1 MRIRLGLLVAAV
13 FAGLLSP
20 IAPSALAFGGY
31 ASAPL
36 SVSATAIAGGIRV
49 GWSAP
54 TDVDTGVTG
63 YRVEYST
70 SGTSG
75 TWTLATTTSSS
86 ATSFDIVG
94 LSQVATYVRVAANTT
109 AGTGMYG
116 YPWATIYS
124 TSQLRRNSLGNVAYD
139 SGFGLASLGSQAANT
154 YSSASFT
161 RVRYRLETTISST
174 ATYAE
179 TDFYT
184 WPSAGAAGSSADT
197 TAPSISGIAIP
208 SVNTGQQWI
217 VQANVSDMNVFSNNT
232 AVTKA
237 IGTSGRLE
245 IWPWDYSW
253 GPSSLTPPGSS
264 NSYDFGDTH
273 NGGGSYA
280 SFQVHD
286 LTNSKPVFVWNNS
299 GYSNGYTA
307 EVAYGLNSGTHPD
320 WTFCSQGSPWGSCPA
335 PTSFKLLISINAA
348 VTPLADNTAP
358 TVSRID
364 SRTLG
369 KNGDTITVRSNEIGT
384 VYLVNQSVTVSNL
397 ASITAASSS
406 NKNSVSISTVN
417 TNTVITLSSL
427 SDGLY
432 NLYAADSF
440 NNLSTAIVGTI
451 RVDNTAPTATSIAV
465 GSGGNTVVITGSETL
480 TNSMALNGIYTI
492 SDSGSA
498 ISVTS
503 VTFSANTATLNLSRA
518 IPTGSTV
525 NFTYSPLAGDARGRI
540 VDQAGNEMAPITT
553 RTITNNSTFA
563 VTLTLAVP
571 ATIRKGANVTISVDV
586 TVAGRVSFFIAD
598 KRIPGCQARAA
609 SGSAPIT
616 VSCSFKPA
624 LSASQTIK
632 ASFVPTL
639 NVYPSLTTTVD
650 RFILRRTTTR

>member
-1 MRIRLGLLVAAV
+1 MRIRLGLLVATV
-13 FAGLLSP
+13 FAGLISP

-94 LSQVATYVRVAANTT
+94 LSQVATYVRVAATTT
-109 AGTGMYG
+109 AGVGTYG
-116 YPWATIYS
+116 YPWTEVYRTINAK
-124 TSQLRRNSLGNVAYD
+124 RNSDNATHTYVAGYGLGGGD
-139 SGFGLASLGSQAANT
+139 AAALLNNT
-154 YSSASFT
+154 SEFS
-161 RVRYRLETTISST
+161 RVRYRMEATINSVSD
-174 ATYAE
+174 YAE
-179 TDFYT
+179 TDFYK
-184 WPSAGAAGSSADT
+184 WSGASIT
-197 TAPSISGIAIP
+197 TLQVPSITGTGAFVVQTNVTDLNVYSGN
-208 SVNTGQQWI
+208 SR
-217 VQANVSDMNVFSNNT
+217 
-232 AVTKA
+232 VTKA
-237 IGTSGRLE
+237 SGISGRIEL
-245 IWPWDYSW
+245 WPYNYAPALGSDYAN
-253 GPSSLTPPGSS
+253 GDL
-264 NSYDFGDTH
+264 NKYDYNDTN
-273 NGGGSYA
+273 NGNGTYG

-286 LTNSKPVFVWNNS
+286 ITNFKTVFAWNHQNYT
-299 GYSNGYTA
+299 GNNDPDVGFGNNPNTNG
-307 EVAYGLNSGTHPD
+307 HPD
-320 WTFCSQGSPWGSCPA
+320 WTFCAQNNATNGYCQNVTG
-335 PTSFKLLISINAA
+335 FKMQIFINRAT
-348 VTPLADNTAP
+348 TPLADNTAP

-364 SRTLG
+364 SRNMG
-369 KNGDTITVRSNEIGT
+369 KNGDSITVRSNEIGT
-384 VYLVNQSVTVSNL
+384 VYLVNQSVTVSNV

-417 TNTVITLSSL
+417 TNTVMTLSSL

-465 GSGGNTVVITGSETL
+465 GSVGNTVVITGSETL
-480 TNSMALNGIYTI
+480 TNSMVLNGIYTI

-571 ATIRKGANVTISVDV
+571 ATIRKGTNVTISVDV

-650 RFILRRTTTR
+650 RFILKRTTTR

>member
-1 MRIRLGLLVAAV
+1 LVAAV
-13 FAGLLSP
+13 FAGLISP

-75 TWTLATTTSSS
+75 SWALATTTSS
-86 ATSFDIVG
+86 ATTSFDIVG
-94 LSQVATYVRVAANTT
+94 LSQVATYVRVAATTT
-109 AGTGMYG
+109 AGVGTYG
-116 YPWATIYS
+116 YPWTEVYRTINS
-124 TSQLRRNSLGNVAYD
+124 KRNSDNATHTYVAGYGLGVGD
-139 SGFGLASLGSQAANT
+139 AAALLNNT
-154 YSSASFT
+154 SEFS
-161 RVRYRLETTISST
+161 RVRYRMEATINSVSD
-174 ATYAE
+174 YAE
-179 TDFYT
+179 TDFYK
-184 WPSAGAAGSSADT
+184 WSGASIT
-197 TAPSISGIAIP
+197 TLQVPSITGTGAFVIQTNVTDLNVYSGN
-208 SVNTGQQWI
+208 SR
-217 VQANVSDMNVFSNNT
+217 
-232 AVTKA
+232 VTKA
-237 IGTSGRLE
+237 SGISGRIEL
-245 IWPWDYSW
+245 WPYNYAPALGSDYAN
-253 GPSSLTPPGSS
+253 GDLNKYDYNDS
-264 NSYDFGDTH
+264 N
-273 NGGGSYA
+273 NGNGTYG

-286 LTNSKPVFVWNNS
+286 ITNFKTVFAWNHQNYT
-299 GYSNGYTA
+299 GNNDPDVGFGNNPNTNG
-307 EVAYGLNSGTHPD
+307 HPD
-320 WTFCSQGSPWGSCPA
+320 WTFCAQNNSTNGYCQNVTG
-335 PTSFKLLISINAA
+335 FKMQIFINRAT
-348 VTPLADNTAP
+348 TPLADNTAP

-384 VYLVNQSVTVSNL
+384 VYLVNQSVTVSNF

-406 NKNSVSISTVN
+406 NKNSVSISSVN
-417 TNTVITLSSL
+417 SNTVLTLSSL

-451 RVDNTAPTATSIAV
+451 RIDNTAPTATSIAV
-465 GSGGNTVVITGSETL
+465 GSAGNTVVITGSETL

-498 ISVTS
+498 ITVTS
-503 VTFSANTATLNLSRA
+503 VTFLANTATLNLSRS
-518 IPTGSTV
+518 IPTGSPV

-571 ATIRKGANVTISVDV
+571 TTLRKGANVTISVDV

-598 KRIPGCQARAA
+598 KRIPGCQSRAA
-609 SGSAPIT
+609 TGSTPIT
-616 VSCSFKPA
+616 VYCSFKPA
-624 LSASQTIK
+624 FSSLQTIK

-650 RFILRRTTTR
+650 RFILKRTTTR